1 MGLHRNS
8 SDFHPSHTGRRGR
21 PMAFI
26 CKLREHA
33 PPGEKLRGGGA
44 WRRGAADEWN
54 AMWGDG
60 ADPTPFIPYLGCCS
74 LHIDRRVD
82 WGLRLAATFSQKASE
97 IQYWE
102 WMATSC
108 CQCCN
113 LGNRQGT
120 ILVPPLATGMAGK
133 TTSWIF
139 TANGQDYTQTH
150 AFTIRHTQAR
160 ACIYKTGLHAVTK
173 NHVTH
178 LIRPLIRIYAC
189 IYILGTSANLAR
201 HKENDRQW
209 QFSLEHAS
217 EIHSWTSHSHNC
229 SLVSCLH
236 MQQLLYQLLSAM
248 VTSPLMAM
256 SIPKQPNWNIKT

>member
-1 MGLHRNS
+1 MTTIWLPFNPSFLLKPQRTCNEEKWHMGLHRNS

-120 ILVPPLATGMAGK
+120 ILVPPTGHRDG
-133 TTSWIF
+133 W
-139 TANGQDYTQTH
+139 
-150 AFTIRHTQAR
+150 
-160 ACIYKTGLHAVTK
+160 
-173 NHVTH
+173 
-178 LIRPLIRIYAC
+178 
-189 IYILGTSANLAR
+189 
-201 HKENDRQW
+201 
-209 QFSLEHAS
+209 
-217 EIHSWTSHSHNC
+217 
-229 SLVSCLH
+229 
-236 MQQLLYQLLSAM
+236 
-248 VTSPLMAM
+248 
-256 SIPKQPNWNIKT
+256 